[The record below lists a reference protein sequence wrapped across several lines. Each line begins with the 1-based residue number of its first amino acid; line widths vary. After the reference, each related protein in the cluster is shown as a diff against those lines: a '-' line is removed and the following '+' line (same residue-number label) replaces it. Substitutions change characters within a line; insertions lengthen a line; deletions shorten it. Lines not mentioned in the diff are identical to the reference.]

1 MKTDVPST
9 NMPSTLTSTSALIET
24 DLSILDSRIRYKRI
38 LVPHDGSEM
47 SDRALRHAVYLSKMS
62 GTEIVILHVIEHTGN
77 FLGKTNEKLA
87 LVDET
92 GIRQMLEER
101 TYLCKKA
108 GVKEVSY
115 IIRLGRPADE
125 IVRLVGERYYDLI
138 VMASSRISST
148 IRIILGSNVKR
159 VLDSVP
165 KPILIIR

>member
-1 MKTDVPST
+1 MKTDISST
-9 NMPSTLTSTSALIET
+9 NTPSTSTSALIET
-24 DLSILDSRIRYKRI
+24 DTDFSILDSRIRYERI

-62 GTEIVILHVIEHTGN
+62 GTEIVIVHVIERTGN
-77 FLGKTNEKLA
+77 FLGGINE
-87 LVDET
+87 E

-101 TYLCKKA
+101 TNLCRKA

-115 IIRLGRPADE
+115 IIRSGRPADE

-148 IRIILGSNVKR
+148 IRIILGSNAKR

-165 KPILIIR
+165 KPILVIR

>member
-1 MKTDVPST
+1 MKTDISST
-9 NMPSTLTSTSALIET
+9 NTPSTSTSALIET
-24 DLSILDSRIRYKRI
+24 DTDFSILDSRIRYERI

-62 GTEIVILHVIEHTGN
+62 GTEIVILHVIERTGN
-77 FLGKTNEKLA
+77 FLGRTNE
-87 LVDET
+87 E

-101 TYLCKKA
+101 TNLCRKA

-115 IIRLGRPADE
+115 IIRSGRPADE

-138 VMASSRISST
+138 VMSSSRISST
-148 IRIILGSNVKR
+148 IRIILGSNAKR

-165 KPILIIR
+165 KPILVIR

>member
-1 MKTDVPST
+1 MKTDISST
-9 NMPSTLTSTSALIET
+9 NTPSTSTSALIET
-24 DLSILDSRIRYKRI
+24 DTDFSILDSRIRYERI

-62 GTEIVILHVIEHTGN
+62 GTEIVILHVIERTGN
-77 FLGKTNEKLA
+77 FLGGINE
-87 LVDET
+87 E

-101 TYLCKKA
+101 TNLCRKA

-115 IIRLGRPADE
+115 IIRSGRPADE

-148 IRIILGSNVKR
+148 IRIILGSNAKR

-165 KPILIIR
+165 KPILVIR

>member
-1 MKTDVPST
+1 MKTDISST
-9 NMPSTLTSTSALIET
+9 NTPSTSTSALIET
-24 DLSILDSRIRYKRI
+24 DTDFSILDSRIRYERI

-62 GTEIVILHVIEHTGN
+62 GTEIVILHVIERTGN
-77 FLGKTNEKLA
+77 FLGRTNE
-87 LVDET
+87 E

-101 TYLCKKA
+101 TNLCRKA

-115 IIRLGRPADE
+115 IIRSGRPADE

-165 KPILIIR
+165 KPILVIR

>member
-1 MKTDVPST
+1 
-9 NMPSTLTSTSALIET
+9 
-24 DLSILDSRIRYKRI
+24 
-38 LVPHDGSEM
+38 
-47 SDRALRHAVYLSKMS
+47 MS

-87 LVDET
+87 LVNET

>member
-1 MKTDVPST
+1 MKTDISST
-9 NMPSTLTSTSALIET
+9 NTPSTSTSALIET
-24 DLSILDSRIRYKRI
+24 DTDFSILDSRIRYERI

-62 GTEIVILHVIEHTGN
+62 GTEIVILHVIERTGN
-77 FLGKTNEKLA
+77 FLGRTNE
-87 LVDET
+87 E
-92 GIRQMLEER
+92 GIRQMLEKR
-101 TYLCKKA
+101 TNLCRKA

-115 IIRLGRPADE
+115 IIRSGRPADE

-148 IRIILGSNVKR
+148 IRIILGSNAKR

-165 KPILIIR
+165 KPILVIR

>member
-1 MKTDVPST
+1 MKTDISST
-9 NMPSTLTSTSALIET
+9 NTPSTSTSALIET
-24 DLSILDSRIRYKRI
+24 DTDFSILDSRIRYERI

-62 GTEIVILHVIEHTGN
+62 GTEIVILHVIERTGN
-77 FLGKTNEKLA
+77 FLGRTNE
-87 LVDET
+87 E

-101 TYLCKKA
+101 TNLCRKA

-115 IIRLGRPADE
+115 IIRSGRPADE

-148 IRIILGSNVKR
+148 IRIILVAMRSEC
-159 VLDSVP
+159 
-165 KPILIIR
+165 

>member
-1 MKTDVPST
+1 
-9 NMPSTLTSTSALIET
+9 
-24 DLSILDSRIRYKRI
+24 
-38 LVPHDGSEM
+38 
-47 SDRALRHAVYLSKMS
+47 
-62 GTEIVILHVIEHTGN
+62 
-77 FLGKTNEKLA
+77 LGKTNEKLA

>member
-1 MKTDVPST
+1 MKTDISST
-9 NMPSTLTSTSALIET
+9 NTPSTSTSALIET
-24 DLSILDSRIRYKRI
+24 DTDFSILDSRIRYERI

-62 GTEIVILHVIEHTGN
+62 GTEIVILHVIERIGN
-77 FLGKTNEKLA
+77 FLGKTNE
-87 LVDET
+87 E

-101 TYLCKKA
+101 TNLCRKA

-115 IIRLGRPADE
+115 IIRSGRPADE

-148 IRIILGSNVKR
+148 IRIILGSNAKR

-165 KPILIIR
+165 KPILVIR

>member
-1 MKTDVPST
+1 MKTDISST
-9 NMPSTLTSTSALIET
+9 NTPSTSTSALIET
-24 DLSILDSRIRYKRI
+24 DTDFSILDSRIRYERI

-62 GTEIVILHVIEHTGN
+62 GTEIVIVHVIERTGN
-77 FLGKTNEKLA
+77 FLGRINE
-87 LVDET
+87 E

-101 TYLCKKA
+101 TNLCRKA

-115 IIRLGRPADE
+115 IIRSGRPADE

-148 IRIILGSNVKR
+148 IRIILGSNAKR

-165 KPILIIR
+165 KPILVIR

>member
-1 MKTDVPST
+1 MKTDISST
-9 NMPSTLTSTSALIET
+9 NTPSTSTSALIET
-24 DLSILDSRIRYKRI
+24 DTDFSILDSRIQYVRI

-62 GTEIVILHVIEHTGN
+62 GTEIVILHVIERTGN
-77 FLGKTNEKLA
+77 FLGRINE
-87 LVDET
+87 E
-92 GIRQMLEER
+92 GIRQMLEKR
-101 TYLCKKA
+101 TNLCRKA

-115 IIRLGRPADE
+115 IIRSGRPADE

-148 IRIILGSNVKR
+148 IRIILGSNAKR

-165 KPILIIR
+165 KPILVIR

>member
-1 MKTDVPST
+1 MKTDISST
-9 NMPSTLTSTSALIET
+9 NTPSTSTSALIET
-24 DLSILDSRIRYKRI
+24 DTDFSILDSRIRYERI

-62 GTEIVILHVIEHTGN
+62 GTEIVILHVIERTGN
-77 FLGKTNEKLA
+77 FLGRTNE
-87 LVDET
+87 E

-101 TYLCKKA
+101 TNLCRKA

-115 IIRLGRPADE
+115 IIRSGRPADE

-148 IRIILGSNVKR
+148 IRIILGSNAKR

-165 KPILIIR
+165 KPILVIR

>member
-1 MKTDVPST
+1 MKTDISST
-9 NMPSTLTSTSALIET
+9 NTPSTSTSALIET
-24 DLSILDSRIRYKRI
+24 DTDFSILDSRIRYERI